1 MNWLRET
8 ANTDMKLK
16 DYALMYD
23 YPTVSDVKCFYINRA
38 LLHEYGENTDSST
51 IWFFWNGVNAKG
63 NLFTKRS
70 FCLFCSTSFM
80 VLELEALPGASAV
93 NHINIYAVN
102 TCRHSVFV
110 PDFPPQLTTHLQ
122 PFCFPPIFSS
132 NFKTSPFPSSP
143 LCCYLEPLNC
153 PQDTRGLFWPNTFW
167 GEKTKNVFLIK
178 V

>member
-122 PFCFPPIFSS
+122 PFCFPPIL
-132 NFKTSPFPSSP
+132 KHLPFHP
-143 LCCYLEPLNC
+143 L
-153 PQDTRGLFWPNTFW
+153 LFVATWN
-167 GEKTKNVFLIK
+167 L
-178 V
+178 